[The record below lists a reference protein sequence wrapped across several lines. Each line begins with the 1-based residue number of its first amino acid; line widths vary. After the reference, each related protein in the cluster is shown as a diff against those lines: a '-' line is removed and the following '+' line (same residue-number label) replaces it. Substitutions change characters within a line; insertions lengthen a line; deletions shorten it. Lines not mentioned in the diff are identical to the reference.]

1 MQSVG
6 KNQEFINRNEILPI
20 RIENIVVRKPLWLYT
35 NYIIILVV
43 GTEELIAERNVTNGM
58 KIIGFQQGESREYIK
73 ARPAGRPVAFS
84 SYAFPFAA
92 RVYAC
97 ALSRPWRQTRK

>member
-58 KIIGFQQGESREYIK
+58 KIIGFQQG
-73 ARPAGRPVAFS
+73 RPAAFS